1 MSITERED
9 QYELWYSQVIP
20 AIVRAILAYSEM
32 SRYTELNPLWKCI
45 PTIFCIENMNAF
57 VSNRCRLAIA
67 KTCMELVCGDSLN
80 GRSFIAKDNIDDMQ
94 TLVINNLMSVL
105 TKQGELDSLCL
116 QNVETFLDPYKREEK
131 EQLSFELPET
141 ILDVDSFVNAGKH
154 IVSLLSCVG
163 FPSIHR

>member
-1 MSITERED
+1 
-9 QYELWYSQVIP
+9 
-20 AIVRAILAYSEM
+20 
-32 SRYTELNPLWKCI
+32 
-45 PTIFCIENMNAF
+45 
-57 VSNRCRLAIA
+57 
-67 KTCMELVCGDSLN
+67 
-80 GRSFIAKDNIDDMQ
+80 MQ

-141 ILDVDSFVNAGKH
+141 ILDVDSFVNAGKR

>member
-1 MSITERED
+1 
-9 QYELWYSQVIP
+9 
-20 AIVRAILAYSEM
+20 
-32 SRYTELNPLWKCI
+32 
-45 PTIFCIENMNAF
+45 
-57 VSNRCRLAIA
+57 
-67 KTCMELVCGDSLN
+67 
-80 GRSFIAKDNIDDMQ
+80 MQ

-154 IVSLLSCVG
+154 IV
-163 FPSIHR
+163 

>member
-1 MSITERED
+1 
-9 QYELWYSQVIP
+9 
-20 AIVRAILAYSEM
+20 
-32 SRYTELNPLWKCI
+32 
-45 PTIFCIENMNAF
+45 
-57 VSNRCRLAIA
+57 
-67 KTCMELVCGDSLN
+67 
-80 GRSFIAKDNIDDMQ
+80 MQ

-154 IVSLLSCVG
+154 IVSLLS
-163 FPSIHR
+163 

>member
-1 MSITERED
+1 
-9 QYELWYSQVIP
+9 
-20 AIVRAILAYSEM
+20 
-32 SRYTELNPLWKCI
+32 
-45 PTIFCIENMNAF
+45 
-57 VSNRCRLAIA
+57 
-67 KTCMELVCGDSLN
+67 
-80 GRSFIAKDNIDDMQ
+80 MQ

-163 FPSIHR
+163 LPSIHR